1 MVRINLL
8 PVRTS
13 KRQETAKQQL
23 AILGVSALLVLVAG
37 LGLYVYAQAKIKAAK
52 EEIARAES
60 DLKQLKGKIGELEN
74 IKKLKDDVTK
84 KLDVLGQLRKGKTG
98 PVRRLATLSDATPEK
113 LWITKYAESGERVT
127 IGGIALDE
135 DLIATFMRNLQ
146 GSEDFTN
153 VELVVSE
160 QTDVGGV
167 KAKRFELTCALKGLK
182 KEEPPA
188 PAPKK

>member
-13 KRQETAKQQL
+13 KKKETAQQQL
-23 AILGVSALLVLVAG
+23 AILGISALIVLIAG
-37 LGLYVYAQAKIKAAK
+37 LGLFVYAQARIKATK
-52 EEIARAES
+52 EEIAKAES
-60 DLKQLKGKIGELEN
+60 DLQQLKVKIGELEN

-98 PVRRLATLSDATPEK
+98 PVRRLASLSDATPEK
-113 LWITKYAESGERVT
+113 LWITKYTESGASVS

-146 GSEDFTN
+146 GSQDFTN

-160 QTDVGGV
+160 QTDVAGV
-167 KAKRFELTCALKGLK
+167 KAKRFELTCVLKAVK
-182 KEEPPA
+182 IEEPPA
-188 PAPKK
+188 PKK

>member
-8 PVRTS
+8 PVRAS
-13 KRQETAKQQL
+13 KKKETAKQQM
-23 AILGVSALLVLVAG
+23 AILAVSALIVLLAG
-37 LGLYVYAQAKIKAAK
+37 LGLYVYAQAKIKATKA
-52 EEIARAES
+52 EIEKSES
-60 DLKQLKGKIGELEN
+60 ELQQLKSKIGELEN

-98 PVRRLATLSDATPEK
+98 PVRRLATLSDATPDK
-113 LWITKYAESGERVT
+113 LWITKYTESGNGVS

-135 DLIATFMRNLQ
+135 DLIASFMRNLQ

-160 QTDVGGV
+160 QTEIDGV
-167 KAKRFELTCALKGLK
+167 KAKRFELTCALKSEVK
-182 KEEPPA
+182 TEEPPA
-188 PAPKK
+188 PKK

>member
-8 PVRTS
+8 PVRAS
-13 KRQETAKQQL
+13 KKKETAKQQM
-23 AILGVSALLVLVAG
+23 AILAVSALIVLLAG
-37 LGLYVYAQAKIKAAK
+37 LGLYVYAQAKIKATKA
-52 EEIARAES
+52 EIEKSES
-60 DLKQLKGKIGELEN
+60 DLQQLKSKIGELEN

-98 PVRRLATLSDATPEK
+98 PVRRLATLSDAAPDK
-113 LWITKYAESGERVT
+113 LWITKYTESGQGVS

-135 DLIATFMRNLQ
+135 DLIASLMRHLQ

-160 QTDVGGV
+160 QTEIDGV
-167 KAKRFELTCALKGLK
+167 KAKRFELTCALKSEVK
-182 KEEPPA
+182 TEEPPA
-188 PAPKK
+188 PKK

>member
-13 KRQETAKQQL
+13 KRQETARQQL

-37 LGLYVYAQAKIKAAK
+37 LGLYVYAQAKIKATR

-60 DLKQLKGKIGELEN
+60 DLQQLKGKIGELEN
-74 IKKLKDDVTK
+74 IKKLKDEVTK

>member
-8 PVRTS
+8 PVRAS
-13 KRQETAKQQL
+13 KKKETAKQQM
-23 AILGVSALLVLVAG
+23 AILAVSALIVLLAG
-37 LGLYVYAQAKIKAAK
+37 LGLYVYAQAKIKATKA
-52 EEIARAES
+52 EIAKSES
-60 DLKQLKGKIGELEN
+60 DLQQLKSKIGELEN

-98 PVRRLATLSDATPEK
+98 PVRRLATLSDAAPDK
-113 LWITKYAESGERVT
+113 LWITKYTESGNGVS

-135 DLIATFMRNLQ
+135 DLIASFMRNLQ

-160 QTDVGGV
+160 QTEIDGV
-167 KAKRFELTCALKGLK
+167 KAKRFELTCALKSGVK
-182 KEEPPA
+182 TEEPPA
-188 PAPKK
+188 PKK

>member
-8 PVRTS
+8 PVRSS
-13 KRQETAKQQL
+13 KKKETAKQQL
-23 AILGVSALLVLVAG
+23 AILGVSALLVLIAG
-37 LGLYVYAQAKIKAAK
+37 LGLYVYAQAKIKATK
-52 EEIARAES
+52 EEIVRAES
-60 DLKQLKGKIGELEN
+60 DLQQLKDKIGELEN
-74 IKKLKDDVTK
+74 IKKLKDEVSK

-113 LWITKYAESGERVT
+113 LWITKYAESGAGVS

-160 QTDVGGV
+160 QADVGGV
-167 KAKRFELTCALKGLK
+167 KAKRFELTCALKAAK
-182 KEEPPA
+182 QEEPPA
-188 PAPKK
+188 PKK

>member
-8 PVRTS
+8 PVRAS
-13 KRQETAKQQL
+13 KKKETAKQQM
-23 AILGVSALLVLVAG
+23 AILAVSALIVLLAG
-37 LGLYVYAQAKIKAAK
+37 LGLYVYAQAKIKATKA
-52 EEIARAES
+52 EIEKSES
-60 DLKQLKGKIGELEN
+60 DLQQLKSKIGELEN

-113 LWITKYAESGERVT
+113 LWITKYTESGTGVS

-135 DLIATFMRNLQ
+135 DLIASFMRHLQ

-160 QTDVGGV
+160 QTEIDGV
-167 KAKRFELTCALKGLK
+167 KAKRFELTCALKSEVK
-182 KEEPPA
+182 TEEPPA
-188 PAPKK
+188 PKK

>member
-8 PVRTS
+8 PVRSS
-13 KRQETAKQQL
+13 KKKETARQQL

-37 LGLYVYAQAKIKAAK
+37 LGLYVYAQAKIKATK

-74 IKKLKDDVTK
+74 IKKLKDEVTK
-84 KLDVLGQLRKGKTG
+84 KLDVLSQLRKGKTG
-98 PVRRLATLSDATPEK
+98 PVRRLATLSDSTPEK

-167 KAKRFELTCALKGLK
+167 KAKRFELTCALKAFK

>member
-13 KRQETAKQQL
+13 KKKETAQQQL
-23 AILGVSALLVLVAG
+23 AILGISALLVLIAG
-37 LGLYVYAQAKIKAAK
+37 LGLFVYAQARIKATK
-52 EEIARAES
+52 EEIAKAES
-60 DLKQLKGKIGELEN
+60 DLQQLKVKIGELEN

-98 PVRRLATLSDATPEK
+98 PVRRLASLSDATPEK
-113 LWITKYAESGERVT
+113 LWVTKYTESGASVS

-160 QTDVGGV
+160 QTDVAGV
-167 KAKRFELTCALKGLK
+167 KAKRFELTCVLKAVK

-188 PAPKK
+188 PKK

>member
-13 KRQETAKQQL
+13 KRQESAKQQL
-23 AILGVSALLVLVAG
+23 AILGVCALLVLVAG
-37 LGLYVYAQAKIKAAK
+37 LGSYVYAQARIKATR

-74 IKKLKDDVTK
+74 IKKLKDEVTK
-84 KLDVLGQLRKGKTG
+84 KLDVLAQLRKGKTG
-98 PVRRLATLSDATPEK
+98 PVRRLATLSDSTPEK

-167 KAKRFELTCALKGLK
+167 KAKRFELTCGLKGLK

>member
-13 KRQETAKQQL
+13 KRQESAKQQL

-37 LGLYVYAQAKIKAAK
+37 LGLYVYAQARIKATK
-52 EEIARAES
+52 EEIARAEG

>member
-1 MVRINLL
+1 MVKINLL

-13 KRQETAKQQL
+13 KKKETARQQL
-23 AILGVSALLVLVAG
+23 AILGVSAALVLVAG
-37 LGLYVYAQAKIKAAK
+37 LGLYVYAQAKIKATK
-52 EEIARAES
+52 EEISKAEN
-60 DLKQLKGKIGELEN
+60 DLQQLKVKIGELEN
-74 IKKLKDDVTK
+74 IKKLKDEVTK
-84 KLDVLGQLRKGKTG
+84 KLDVLAQLRKGKTG
-98 PVRRLATLSDATPEK
+98 PVRRLATLSDATPDK
-113 LWITKYAESGERVT
+113 LWITKFSESGASVS

-160 QTDVGGV
+160 QTEVGGV
-167 KAKRFELTCALKGLK
+167 KAKRFELICALKAVK
-182 KEEPPA
+182 MPEPPA